1 MSPRI
6 LWPLLSGTQ
15 LPVLISHFV
24 HQNFILA
31 PPLFMSTCHI
41 CPTLQVPHV
50 VCQHFMG
57 PTLYVNMSLQ
67 VPHVVCQY
75 VIIGPMLYVNMLLQ
89 VPNVVCQHVFIS
101 PTCCSPHI
109 VKVCQDFILAPPHP
123 HVVVNMSL
131 QVPMLYVNLS
141 YFRSPCHYRSPK
153 LYVNILFQDPKLF
166 VNMLSQVSHVVC
178 QQP

>member
-1 MSPRI
+1 MSPGI

-15 LPVLISHFV
+15 LLISHFV

-50 VCQHFMG
+50 VCQ
-57 PTLYVNMSLQ
+57 
-67 VPHVVCQY
+67 Y

-89 VPNVVCQHVFIS
+89 VPHVVCQHVFIS

-141 YFRSPCHYRSPK
+141 HFRSPCHYRSPK
-153 LYVNILFQDPKLF
+153 LYVNILFQDPNLF

>member
-1 MSPRI
+1 MSPGI

-15 LPVLISHFV
+15 LLISHFV
-24 HQNFILA
+24 HQSFIPA

-50 VCQHFMG
+50 VCQH
-57 PTLYVNMSLQ
+57 
-67 VPHVVCQY
+67 
-75 VIIGPMLYVNMLLQ
+75 
-89 VPNVVCQHVFIS
+89 VFIS
-101 PTCCSPHI
+101 PSCCSPHI

-131 QVPMLYVNLS
+131 KVPMLYVNLS
-141 YFRSPCHYRSPK
+141 HFRSPCHYRSPK
-153 LYVNILFQDPKLF
+153 LYVNILFQEPKLF